1 MPELETFSPN
11 TTGWVATTVNSIMIQ
26 KIRELPVGY
35 TYTLVEGESVTP
47 DLIAALILNNQNYA
61 WIIMAYNNFL
71 DIREMSYDYGAR
83 KIYVPD
89 KVSLTNLVATVINSG
104 G

>member
-35 TYTLVEGESVTP
+35 TYALVEGESVTP
-47 DLIAALILNNQNYA
+47 DLIC
-61 WIIMAYNNFL
+61 
-71 DIREMSYDYGAR
+71 
-83 KIYVPD
+83 
-89 KVSLTNLVATVINSG
+89 
-104 G
+104 